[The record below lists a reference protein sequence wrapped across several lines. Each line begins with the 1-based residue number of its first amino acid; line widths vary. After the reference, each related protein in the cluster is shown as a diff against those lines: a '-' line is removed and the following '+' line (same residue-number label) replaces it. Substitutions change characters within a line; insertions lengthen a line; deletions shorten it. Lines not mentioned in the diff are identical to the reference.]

1 MAKYVALTVRKLK
14 PGSYDDWRKAWEG
27 DRSDFPEGAHAY
39 VCRNMK
45 DADEIVAFGM
55 VETDDI
61 SQMGSDEMR
70 QAQERAHAGDGAV
83 CRFCRYGRR
92 LRGDRR
98 GQQLN

>member
-55 VETDDI
+55 LETDDI

-70 QAQERAHAGDGAV
+70 QAQEERKQAMAPYVESVGTDDVYEVIDEVSA
-83 CRFCRYGRR
+83 
-92 LRGDRR
+92 
-98 GQQLN
+98 